1 MATALSDIT
10 IPCANAAEFLAY
22 LRPSA
27 SHWRT
32 RITSKL
38 RWIFRGQQS
47 SAWGL
52 TPPIWRAD
60 SGTKEQISILS
71 GFTGESLSSLP
82 LILDR
87 CRLYVPSR
95 IADANESTE
104 SELRMLQ
111 EYVAHV
117 NLAGLNFP
125 HETLNIN
132 WANFG
137 FAAVPKDTIGT
148 DCCGFAMRQSPF
160 FDRVLSRFKIDLP
173 TEHLQKIPKE
183 LHGANE
189 GWPYFTNFQM
199 NHPIV
204 ALAQHHG
211 IPTRLLDWSHDSRK
225 AAFFAAWRVPVPERS
240 DASQSIA
247 VWAINPFMLENRF
260 LGEQTLS
267 EKIEDDL
274 SVEVFLSQH
283 RIYAEKNQTT
293 SYLAAQ
299 EGLFTYPLYADLFYI
314 FTGMYPDVL
323 ISLTKMREWEER
335 YTAKDASFFPAIDY
349 IRKVT
354 LPFTQAD
361 ELLEMLD
368 DERVMLTTLMP
379 SLDKMKQCMIERAS
393 RKRRLEHGEN

>member
-1 MATALSDIT
+1 M
-10 IPCANAAEFLAY
+10 
-22 LRPSA
+22 
-27 SHWRT
+27 
-32 RITSKL
+32 
-38 RWIFRGQQS
+38 
-47 SAWGL
+47 
-52 TPPIWRAD
+52 
-60 SGTKEQISILS
+60 
-71 GFTGESLSSLP
+71 
-82 LILDR
+82 
-87 CRLYVPSR
+87 

-132 WANFG
+132 WADFG
-137 FAAVPKDTIGT
+137 FAAVPEDTLST
-148 DCCGFAMRQSPF
+148 DCCGFAMRQSPL
-160 FDRVLSRFKIDLP
+160 FDRVLSRFKMAVQD
-173 TEHLQKIPKE
+173 IPKE
-183 LHGANE
+183 LEGASE
-189 GWPYFTNFQM
+189 RWPYFTNFQM

-225 AAFFAAWRVPVPERS
+225 AAFFAAWRVSVPERS
-240 DASQSIA
+240 DTPQSFA

-260 LGEQTLS
+260 VGEDALS
-267 EKIEDDL
+267 EKIDDDL

-283 RIYAEKNQTT
+283 GIYAEKNQTT
-293 SYLAAQ
+293 SYLAVQ

-314 FTGMYPDVL
+314 FTGIYPDIL
-323 ISLTKMREWEER
+323 LSLMKMREWEER
-335 YTAKDASFFPAIDY
+335 YTDKGASFFPVTDY

-354 LPFTQAD
+354 LPFSQAD
-361 ELLEMLD
+361 DLLEMLD

-393 RKRRLEHGEN
+393 RKHRLEYKQS